1 MARTVDTSSTLED
14 FRQSYNGLA
23 EEIGGL
29 SDLRTSNK
37 TSVVNAINS
46 IQDQFFFF
54 QDHEFDGSDGA
65 SSNTVFS
72 GADNFGVTLKYSVN
86 RLLVFKN
93 GTLLRRGTEF
103 TATNGTSVT
112 LTSSAA
118 NSDII
123 RIVTYTGSYEGVSA
137 AVTGQSGANNLI
149 SAGGALHNNNSG
161 GFVINGD
168 SNTVQLPTVSNSVEF
183 NGSNGVFFNDNI
195 FVNAESSSPNEIRFR
210 DADNSNYVA
219 LKAANT
225 IGSNVSFVLPSSDGS
240 NGHVLKTDGS
250 GNLSFGTAVP
260 SGVDVTANNS
270 TDETIFP
277 VFVDGQTGEQGLET
291 DSGFTYNPSSGT
303 LTATIFV
310 GALTGNS
317 STATALANARTI
329 GGVSFDGTANINL
342 PGVNASGNQDTS
354 GNAATA
360 TALATARTIHGVSFD
375 GSANIDLSEVIQDTV
390 GAMVSSNT
398 ESGISVSYEDG
409 DGTLDF
415 SVSGITS
422 SMITDGTIATADVA
436 DDAITRDKL
445 ADDCISADQ
454 ILGVSGNGT
463 SGQALTTD
471 GDGTFSFTT
480 ITGNAY
486 DLEVPSS
493 TTAIRLAQSAGGSDN
508 DDVTLTGG
516 TGISVTRTSASELT
530 ITNSSV
536 YSPWSFTTDTN
547 GNESVASGDLV
558 TIQSGTGISVTHSGD
573 AITITNTSPNAATT
587 RSDLS
592 IGTGNNV
599 QFGGIGVGTSTMAST
614 EIRATGEITAFYSSD
629 IALKENINPIENAL
643 NKVMSLG
650 GYNYDWKDSYVEK
663 RGGIDGYF
671 VRKSDIGVLAHEVEK
686 VVPEAHATREDGTGA
701 VRYEKIV
708 PLLIEA
714 IKDLNKEIKEL
725 KNSKT

>member
-168 SNTVQLPTVSNSVEF
+168 SNTVQLPTVSNSIEF

-240 NGHVLKTDGS
+240 SGHVLKTDGS

-317 STATALANARTI
+317 STTTALANARTI

-342 PGVNASGNQDTS
+342 PGVNTSGNQDTS

-422 SMITDGTIATADVA
+422 SMITDGTIATADIA
-436 DDAITRDKL
+436 DDAITNAKI
-445 ADDCISADQ
+445 ADNAVTADQ
-454 ILGVSGNGT
+454 ISVSGNGT
-463 SGQALTTD
+463 SGQALTSD

-486 DLEVPSS
+486 DLEVPSG

-516 TGISVTRTSASELT
+516 TGISIARTSGSEIT

-536 YSPWSFTTDTN
+536 SAITSDGSSPSLASGITAAEIRSLIGAGTSSNSGTVT
-547 GNESVASGDLV
+547 SVATGNGLSGGTITSSGTLTMGSSYSGDFDF
-558 TIQSGTGISVTHSGD
+558 TGTLSAGEV
-573 AITITNTSPNAATT
+573 
-587 RSDLS
+587 RSD
-592 IGTGNNV
+592 
-599 QFGGIGVGTSTMAST
+599 
-614 EIRATGEITAFYSSD
+614 GEVTAFYSSD

-643 NKVMSLG
+643 SKVMSLG
-650 GYNYDWKDSYVEK
+650 GYNYDWKDSYVK
-663 RGGIDGYF
+663 DRGGIDGYF
-671 VRKSDIGVLAHEVEK
+671 VRKSDVGVLAHEIEK
-686 VVPEAHATREDGTGA
+686 VVPEAHAVRKDGTGA

>member
-37 TSVVNAINS
+37 TSIINAINS

-168 SNTVQLPTVSNSVEF
+168 SNTVQLPTVSNSIEF

-250 GNLSFGTAVP
+250 GNLSFATALA
-260 SGVDVTANNS
+260 STIDVTANNS

-303 LTATIFV
+303 LTATVFV

-317 STATALANARTI
+317 SSATALANARTI

-436 DDAITRDKL
+436 DDAITNAKI
-445 ADDCISADQ
+445 ADNAVTADQ
-454 ILGVSGNGT
+454 ISVSGNGT
-463 SGQALTTD
+463 SGQALTSD

-486 DLEVPSS
+486 DLTLTGSS
-493 TTAIRLAQSAGGSDN
+493 TPSVNLIQTAGGSDT
-508 DDVTLTGG
+508 DSVLFSAG
-516 TGISVTRTSASELT
+516 TGISLNASGST
-530 ITNSSV
+530 ITVTNSSPDQTV
-536 YSPWSFTTDTN
+536 SLSAGSNVTITGSYPNFTIASTDTN
-547 GNESVASGDLV
+547 TQATRDSLGVDEDDTIKLGGLGAGVAG
-558 TIQSGTGISVTHSGD
+558 
-573 AITITNTSPNAATT
+573 AA
-587 RSDLS
+587 
-592 IGTGNNV
+592 GEV
-599 QFGGIGVGTSTMAST
+599 
-614 EIRATGEITAFYSSD
+614 RAAGEITAFSSSD

-671 VRKSDIGVLAHEVEK
+671 VRKSDVGILAHEIEK
-686 VVPEAHATREDGTGA
+686 VVPEAHAVRKDGTGA

>member
-422 SMITDGTIATADVA
+422 SMITDGTIATADIA
-436 DDAITRDKL
+436 DDAITNAKI
-445 ADDCISADQ
+445 ADNAVTADQ
-454 ILGVSGNGT
+454 ISVSGNGT
-463 SGQALTTD
+463 SGQALTSD

-486 DLEVPSS
+486 DLTLTGSS
-493 TTAIRLAQSAGGSDN
+493 TPSINLAQTAGGSDT
-508 DDVTLTGG
+508 DSITLNAG
-516 TGISVTRTSASELT
+516 TGISFSTSGSAIT
-530 ITNSSV
+530 VTNSSV
-536 YSPWSFTTDTN
+536 SAITSDGSSPSLASGISASEIRSLIGAGTSSNSGTVT
-547 GNESVASGDLV
+547 SVATGNGLSGGTITSSGTLTMGSSYSGDFDF
-558 TIQSGTGISVTHSGD
+558 TGTLSAGEV
-573 AITITNTSPNAATT
+573 
-587 RSDLS
+587 RSD
-592 IGTGNNV
+592 
-599 QFGGIGVGTSTMAST
+599 
-614 EIRATGEITAFYSSD
+614 GEITAFYSSD

-643 NKVMSLG
+643 SKVMSLG
-650 GYNYDWKDSYVEK
+650 GYNYDWKDSYVK
-663 RGGIDGYF
+663 DRGGIDGYF
-671 VRKSDIGVLAHEVEK
+671 VRKSDVGVLAHEIEK
-686 VVPEAHATREDGTGA
+686 VVPEAHAVRKDGTGA

>member
-317 STATALANARTI
+317 SSATALANARTI

-422 SMITDGTIATADVA
+422 SMITDGTIATADIA
-436 DDAITRDKL
+436 DDAITNAKI
-445 ADDCISADQ
+445 ADNAVPADQ
-454 ILGVSGNGT
+454 ISVSGNGT
-463 SGQALTTD
+463 SGQALTSD

-486 DLEVPSS
+486 DLTLTGSS
-493 TTAIRLAQSAGGSDN
+493 TPSINLAQTAGGSDT
-508 DDVTLTGG
+508 DSITLNAG
-516 TGISVTRTSASELT
+516 TGISFSTSGSAIT
-530 ITNSSV
+530 VTNSSV
-536 YSPWSFTTDTN
+536 SAITSDGSSPSLASGISASEIRSLIGAGTSSNSGTVT
-547 GNESVASGDLV
+547 SVATGNGLSGGTITSSGTLTMGSSYSGDFDF
-558 TIQSGTGISVTHSGD
+558 TGTLSAGEV
-573 AITITNTSPNAATT
+573 
-587 RSDLS
+587 RSD
-592 IGTGNNV
+592 
-599 QFGGIGVGTSTMAST
+599 
-614 EIRATGEITAFYSSD
+614 GEITAFYSSD

-643 NKVMSLG
+643 SKVMSLG
-650 GYNYDWKDSYVEK
+650 GYNYDWKDSYVK
-663 RGGIDGYF
+663 DRGGIDGYF
-671 VRKSDIGVLAHEVEK
+671 VRKSDVGVLAHEIEK
-686 VVPEAHATREDGTGA
+686 VVPEAHAVRKDGTGA

>member
-317 STATALANARTI
+317 STTTALANARTI

-342 PGVNASGNQDTS
+342 PGVNTSGNQDTS

-463 SGQALTTD
+463 SGQALTSD

-486 DLEVPSS
+486 DLEVPSG
-493 TTAIRLAQSAGGSDN
+493 TTAIRLAQTAGGSDN
-508 DDVTLTGG
+508 DDITLTGG
-516 TGISVTRTSASELT
+516 TGISIARTSGSQIT

-536 YSPWSFTTDTN
+536 SAITSDGSSPSL
-547 GNESVASGDLV
+547 ASGISASEIRSLIGAGTSDTTGTV
-558 TIQSGTGISVTHSGD
+558 TSV
-573 AITITNTSPNAATT
+573 
-587 RSDLS
+587 
-592 IGTGNNV
+592 GTGNGLTGSV
-599 QFGGIGVGTSTMAST
+599 TTSGSLSMDSSYSGDFDFTGTLSAGEVRSD
-614 EIRATGEITAFYSSD
+614 GEITAFYSSD

-643 NKVMSLG
+643 SKVMSLG
-650 GYNYDWKDSYVEK
+650 GYNYDWKDSYVK
-663 RGGIDGYF
+663 DRGGIDGYF
-671 VRKSDIGVLAHEVEK
+671 VRKSDVGVLAHEIEK
-686 VVPEAHATREDGTGA
+686 VVPEAHAVRKDGTGA

>member
-317 STATALANARTI
+317 SSATALANARTI

-486 DLEVPSS
+486 DLEVPSN
-493 TTAIRLAQSAGGSDN
+493 TTAIRLAQTAGGTDN
-508 DDVTLTGG
+508 DDITLTGG
-516 TGISVTRTSASELT
+516 TGIDVTRTSASEIT
-530 ITNSSV
+530 ITNSSTNTN
-536 YSPWSFTTDTN
+536 SFATGGSLSSGTLTITGNSGFSSFTVTGFSTATD
-547 GNESVASGDLV
+547 
-558 TIQSGTGISVTHSGD
+558 Q
-573 AITITNTSPNAATT
+573 T
-587 RSDLS
+587 RSSLGLNTDDD
-592 IGTGNNV
+592 V
-599 QFGGIGVGTSTMAST
+599 QFGGLGAGVAAADD
-614 EIRATGEITAFYSSD
+614 EVRAAGEITAFSSSD

-650 GYNYDWKDSYVEK
+650 GYNYDWKDSYVKE

-671 VRKSDIGVLAHEVEK
+671 VRKSDVGVLAHEIEK

>member
-37 TSVVNAINS
+37 TSIINAINS

-168 SNTVQLPTVSNSVEF
+168 SNTVQLPTVSNSIEF

-250 GNLSFGTAVP
+250 GNLSFASALASTI
-260 SGVDVTANNS
+260 DVTANNS

-303 LTATIFV
+303 LTATVFV

-317 STATALANARTI
+317 SSATALANARTI

-422 SMITDGTIATADVA
+422 SMITDGTIATGDIA
-436 DDAITRDKL
+436 DDAITNAKI
-445 ADDCISADQ
+445 ADNAVTTDQ
-454 ILGVSGNGT
+454 ISVSGNGT
-463 SGQALTTD
+463 SGQALTSD

-486 DLEVPSS
+486 DLEVPSG
-493 TTAIRLAQSAGGSDN
+493 TTAIRLAQTAGGSDN
-508 DDVTLTGG
+508 DDITLSGG
-516 TGISVTRTSASELT
+516 TGISIARTSASEIT
-530 ITNSSV
+530 ITNSSTNTN
-536 YSPWSFTTDTN
+536 SFATGGSLSSGTLTITGNSGFSSFTVDGFSTATN
-547 GNESVASGDLV
+547 
-558 TIQSGTGISVTHSGD
+558 Q
-573 AITITNTSPNAATT
+573 T
-587 RSDLS
+587 RSSLS
-592 IGTGNNV
+592 IDTGDSV
-599 QFGGIGVGTSTMAST
+599 QFGGLGAGTSAASG
-614 EIRATGEITAFYSSD
+614 EVRATGEITAFYSSD

-671 VRKSDIGVLAHEVEK
+671 VRKSDVGVLAHEIEK

>member
-317 STATALANARTI
+317 SSATGLANARTI
-329 GGVSFDGTANINL
+329 GGVSCDGTANINL

-422 SMITDGTIATADVA
+422 SMITDGTIATADIA
-436 DDAITRDKL
+436 DDAITNAKI
-445 ADDCISADQ
+445 ADNAVTADQ
-454 ILGVSGNGT
+454 ISVSGNGT
-463 SGQALTTD
+463 SGQALTSD

-486 DLEVPSS
+486 DLTLTGSS
-493 TTAIRLAQSAGGSDN
+493 TPSINLAQTAGGSDT
-508 DDVTLTGG
+508 DSITLNAG
-516 TGISVTRTSASELT
+516 TGISFSTSGSAIT
-530 ITNSSV
+530 VTNSSV
-536 YSPWSFTTDTN
+536 SAITSDGSSPSLASGISASEIRSLIGAGTSSNSGTVT
-547 GNESVASGDLV
+547 SVATGNGLSGGTITSSGTLTMGSSYSGDFDF
-558 TIQSGTGISVTHSGD
+558 TGTLSAGEV
-573 AITITNTSPNAATT
+573 
-587 RSDLS
+587 RSD
-592 IGTGNNV
+592 
-599 QFGGIGVGTSTMAST
+599 
-614 EIRATGEITAFYSSD
+614 GEITAFYSSD

-643 NKVMSLG
+643 SKVMSLG
-650 GYNYDWKDSYVEK
+650 GYNYDWKDSYVK
-663 RGGIDGYF
+663 DRGGIDGYF
-671 VRKSDIGVLAHEVEK
+671 VRKSDVGVLAHEIEK
-686 VVPEAHATREDGTGA
+686 VVPEAHAVRKDGTGA

>member
-317 STATALANARTI
+317 STTTALANARTI

-436 DDAITRDKL
+436 DDAITRAKL

-486 DLEVPSS
+486 DLEVPSG

-516 TGISVTRTSASELT
+516 TGISIARTSASEIT
-530 ITNSSV
+530 ITNSSTNTN
-536 YSPWSFTTDTN
+536 SFATGGSLSSGTLTITGNSGFSSFTVSGFSTATN
-547 GNESVASGDLV
+547 
-558 TIQSGTGISVTHSGD
+558 Q
-573 AITITNTSPNAATT
+573 T
-587 RSDLS
+587 RSSLS
-592 IGTGNNV
+592 IDTSDNV
-599 QFGGIGVGTSTMAST
+599 QFGGLGAGTSAASG
-614 EIRATGEITAFYSSD
+614 EVRATGEITAFYSSD

-671 VRKSDIGVLAHEVEK
+671 VRKSDVGVLAHEIEK

>member
-37 TSVVNAINS
+37 TSIINAINS

-118 NSDII
+118 NGDII

-168 SNTVQLPTVSNSVEF
+168 SNTVQLPTVSNSIEF

-195 FVNAESSSPNEIRFR
+195 FINAESSSPNEIRFR

-219 LKAANT
+219 LKAAST

-250 GNLSFGTAVP
+250 GNLSFASALASTI
-260 SGVDVTANNS
+260 DVTANNS

-303 LTATIFV
+303 LTATVFV

-317 STATALANARTI
+317 SSATALANARTI

-360 TALATARTIHGVSFD
+360 TTLATARTIHGVSFD
-375 GSANIDLSEVIQDTV
+375 GSANIDLSEVVQDTV

-422 SMITDGTIATADVA
+422 SMITDGTIATADIA
-436 DDAITRDKL
+436 NDAITNAKI
-445 ADDCISADQ
+445 ADNAVTTDQ
-454 ILGVSGNGT
+454 ISVSGTGS
-463 SGQALTTD
+463 SGQALTSD

-486 DLEVPSS
+486 DLEVPSG
-493 TTAIRLAQSAGGSDN
+493 TTAIRLAQTAGGSDN
-508 DDVTLTGG
+508 DDVTLTSG
-516 TGISVTRTSASELT
+516 TGIDITRTSASEIT
-530 ITNSSV
+530 ITNSSTNTN
-536 YSPWSFTTDTN
+536 SFATGGSLSSGNLTITGNSGFSSFTVTGFSTATN
-547 GNESVASGDLV
+547 
-558 TIQSGTGISVTHSGD
+558 Q
-573 AITITNTSPNAATT
+573 T
-587 RSDLS
+587 RSSLS
-592 IGTGNNV
+592 IDTSDNV
-599 QFGGIGVGTSTMAST
+599 QFGGLGAGVSATSG
-614 EIRATGEITAFYSSD
+614 EVRAIGEITAFYSSD

-671 VRKSDIGVLAHEVEK
+671 VRKSDVGVLAHEIEK

>member
-317 STATALANARTI
+317 SSATALANARTI

-342 PGVNASGNQDTS
+342 PGVNTSGNQDTS

-422 SMITDGTIATADVA
+422 SMITDGTIATADIA
-436 DDAITRDKL
+436 DDAITNAKI
-445 ADDCISADQ
+445 ADNAVTADQ
-454 ILGVSGNGT
+454 ISVSGNGT
-463 SGQALTTD
+463 SGQALTSD

-486 DLEVPSS
+486 DLTLTGSS
-493 TTAIRLAQSAGGSDN
+493 TPSINLAQTAGGSDT
-508 DDVTLTGG
+508 DSITLNAG
-516 TGISVTRTSASELT
+516 TGISFSTSGSAIT
-530 ITNSSV
+530 VTNSSV
-536 YSPWSFTTDTN
+536 SAITSDGSSPSLASGISASEIRSLIGAGTSSNSGTVT
-547 GNESVASGDLV
+547 SVATGNGLSGGTITSSGTLTMGSSYSGDFDF
-558 TIQSGTGISVTHSGD
+558 TGTLSAGEV
-573 AITITNTSPNAATT
+573 
-587 RSDLS
+587 RSD
-592 IGTGNNV
+592 
-599 QFGGIGVGTSTMAST
+599 
-614 EIRATGEITAFYSSD
+614 GEITAFYSSD

-643 NKVMSLG
+643 SKVMSLG
-650 GYNYDWKDSYVEK
+650 GYNYDWKDSYVK
-663 RGGIDGYF
+663 DRGGIDGYF
-671 VRKSDIGVLAHEVEK
+671 VRKSDVGVLAHEIEK
-686 VVPEAHATREDGTGA
+686 VVPEAHAVRKDGTGA

>member
-317 STATALANARTI
+317 SSATALANARTI

-422 SMITDGTIATADVA
+422 SMITDGTIATADIA
-436 DDAITRDKL
+436 DDAITNAKI
-445 ADDCISADQ
+445 ADNAVTADQ
-454 ILGVSGNGT
+454 ISVSGNGT
-463 SGQALTTD
+463 SGQALTSD

-486 DLEVPSS
+486 DLTLTGSS
-493 TTAIRLAQSAGGSDN
+493 TPSINLAQTAGGSDT
-508 DDVTLTGG
+508 DSLTLNAG
-516 TGISVTRTSASELT
+516 TGISFSTSGSAIT
-530 ITNSSV
+530 VTNSSV
-536 YSPWSFTTDTN
+536 SAITSDGSSPSLASGISASEIRSLIGAGTSSNSGTVT
-547 GNESVASGDLV
+547 SVATGNGLSGGTITSSGTLTMGSSYSGDFDF
-558 TIQSGTGISVTHSGD
+558 TGTLSAGEV
-573 AITITNTSPNAATT
+573 
-587 RSDLS
+587 RSD
-592 IGTGNNV
+592 
-599 QFGGIGVGTSTMAST
+599 
-614 EIRATGEITAFYSSD
+614 GEITAFYSSD

-643 NKVMSLG
+643 SKVMSLG
-650 GYNYDWKDSYVEK
+650 GYNYDWKDSYVK
-663 RGGIDGYF
+663 DRGGIDGYF
-671 VRKSDIGVLAHEVEK
+671 VRKSDVGVLAHEIEK
-686 VVPEAHATREDGTGA
+686 VVPEAHAVRKDGTGA

>member
-317 STATALANARTI
+317 SSATALANARTI

-422 SMITDGTIATADVA
+422 SMITDGTIATADIA
-436 DDAITRDKL
+436 DDAITNAKI
-445 ADDCISADQ
+445 ADNAVTADQ
-454 ILGVSGNGT
+454 ISVSGNGT
-463 SGQALTTD
+463 SGQALTSD

-486 DLEVPSS
+486 DLTLTGSS
-493 TTAIRLAQSAGGSDN
+493 TPSINLAQTAGGSDT
-508 DDVTLTGG
+508 DSITLNAG
-516 TGISVTRTSASELT
+516 TGISFSTSGSAIT
-530 ITNSSV
+530 VTNSSV
-536 YSPWSFTTDTN
+536 SAITSDGSSPSLASGISASEIRSLIGAGTSSNSGTVT
-547 GNESVASGDLV
+547 SVATGNGLSGGTITSSGTLTMGSSYSGDFDF
-558 TIQSGTGISVTHSGD
+558 TGTLSAGEV
-573 AITITNTSPNAATT
+573 
-587 RSDLS
+587 RSD
-592 IGTGNNV
+592 
-599 QFGGIGVGTSTMAST
+599 
-614 EIRATGEITAFYSSD
+614 GEITAFYSSD

-643 NKVMSLG
+643 SKVMSLG
-650 GYNYDWKDSYVEK
+650 GYNYDWKDSYDK
-663 RGGIDGYF
+663 DRGGIDGYF
-671 VRKSDIGVLAHEVEK
+671 VRKSDVGVLAHEIEK
-686 VVPEAHATREDGTGA
+686 VVPEAHAVRKNGTGA
-701 VRYEKIV
+701 VR
-708 PLLIEA
+708 
-714 IKDLNKEIKEL
+714 
-725 KNSKT
+725 

>member
-317 STATALANARTI
+317 SSATALANARTI

-422 SMITDGTIATADVA
+422 SMITDGTIATADIA
-436 DDAITRDKL
+436 DDAITNAKI
-445 ADDCISADQ
+445 ADNAVTADQ
-454 ILGVSGNGT
+454 ISVSGNGT
-463 SGQALTTD
+463 SGQALTSD

-486 DLEVPSS
+486 DLEVPDN
-493 TTAIRLAQSAGGSDN
+493 TTAIRLAQTAGGTDN
-508 DDVTLTGG
+508 DDITLTGG
-516 TGISVTRTSASELT
+516 TGISIARTSASEIT
-530 ITNSSV
+530 ITNSSTNTNSFATGGSLSSGV
-536 YSPWSFTTDTN
+536 LTITGNSGFSSFTVSGFSTATN
-547 GNESVASGDLV
+547 
-558 TIQSGTGISVTHSGD
+558 Q
-573 AITITNTSPNAATT
+573 T
-587 RSDLS
+587 RSSLS
-592 IGTGNNV
+592 IDTGDNV
-599 QFGGIGVGTSTMAST
+599 QFGGLGAGTSAASG
-614 EIRATGEITAFYSSD
+614 EVRATGEITAFYSSD

-671 VRKSDIGVLAHEVEK
+671 VRKSDVGVLAHEIEK

>member
-317 STATALANARTI
+317 SSATALANARTI

-486 DLEVPSS
+486 DLEVPSG
-493 TTAIRLAQSAGGSDN
+493 TTAIRLAQTAGGSDN
-508 DDVTLTGG
+508 DDITLTGG
-516 TGISVTRTSASELT
+516 TGISITRTSASEIT
-530 ITNSSV
+530 ITNSSTNTN
-536 YSPWSFTTDTN
+536 SFATGGSLSSGTLTITGNSGFSSFTVTGFSTATD
-547 GNESVASGDLV
+547 
-558 TIQSGTGISVTHSGD
+558 Q
-573 AITITNTSPNAATT
+573 T
-587 RSDLS
+587 RSSLGLNTDDD
-592 IGTGNNV
+592 V
-599 QFGGIGVGTSTMAST
+599 QFGGLGAGVAAADD
-614 EIRATGEITAFYSSD
+614 EVRAAGEITAFSSSD

-650 GYNYDWKDSYVEK
+650 GYNYDWKDSYVKE

-671 VRKSDIGVLAHEVEK
+671 VRKSDVGVLAHEIEK

>member
-317 STATALANARTI
+317 STTTALANARTI

-422 SMITDGTIATADVA
+422 SMITDGTIATADIA
-436 DDAITRDKL
+436 DDAITNAKI
-445 ADDCISADQ
+445 ADNAVTADQ
-454 ILGVSGNGT
+454 ISVSGNGT
-463 SGQALTTD
+463 SGQALTSD

-486 DLEVPSS
+486 DLEVPDN
-493 TTAIRLAQSAGGSDN
+493 TTAIRLAQTAGGTDN
-508 DDVTLTGG
+508 DDITLTGG
-516 TGISVTRTSASELT
+516 TGISIARTSASEIT
-530 ITNSSV
+530 ITNSSTNTNSFATGGSLSSGV
-536 YSPWSFTTDTN
+536 LTITGNSGFSSFTVSGFSTATN
-547 GNESVASGDLV
+547 
-558 TIQSGTGISVTHSGD
+558 Q
-573 AITITNTSPNAATT
+573 T
-587 RSDLS
+587 RSSLS
-592 IGTGNNV
+592 IDTGDNV
-599 QFGGIGVGTSTMAST
+599 QFGGLGAGTSAASG
-614 EIRATGEITAFYSSD
+614 EVRATGEITAFYSSD

-671 VRKSDIGVLAHEVEK
+671 VRKSDVGVLAHEIEK

>member
-317 STATALANARTI
+317 STTTALANARTI

-342 PGVNASGNQDTS
+342 PGVNTSGNQDTS

-422 SMITDGTIATADVA
+422 SMITDGTIATADIA
-436 DDAITRDKL
+436 DDAITNAKI
-445 ADDCISADQ
+445 ADNAVTADQ
-454 ILGVSGNGT
+454 ISVSGNGT
-463 SGQALTTD
+463 SGQALTSD

-486 DLEVPSS
+486 DLTLTGSS
-493 TTAIRLAQSAGGSDN
+493 TPSINLAQTAGGSDT
-508 DDVTLTGG
+508 DSITLNAG
-516 TGISVTRTSASELT
+516 TGISFSTSGSAIT
-530 ITNSSV
+530 VTNSSV
-536 YSPWSFTTDTN
+536 SAITSDGSSPSLASGISASEIRSLIGAGTSSNSGTVT
-547 GNESVASGDLV
+547 SVATGNGLSGGTITSSGTLTMGSSYSGDFDF
-558 TIQSGTGISVTHSGD
+558 TGTLSAGEV
-573 AITITNTSPNAATT
+573 
-587 RSDLS
+587 RSD
-592 IGTGNNV
+592 
-599 QFGGIGVGTSTMAST
+599 
-614 EIRATGEITAFYSSD
+614 GEITAFYSSD

-643 NKVMSLG
+643 SKVMSLG
-650 GYNYDWKDSYVEK
+650 GYNYDWKDSYVK
-663 RGGIDGYF
+663 DRGGIDGYF
-671 VRKSDIGVLAHEVEK
+671 VRKSDVGVLAHEIEK

>member
-168 SNTVQLPTVSNSVEF
+168 SNTVQIPTVSNSIEF

-250 GNLSFGTAVP
+250 GNLSFASALASTI
-260 SGVDVTANNS
+260 DVTANNS

-310 GALTGNS
+310 GALTGKS
-317 STATALANARTI
+317 SSATALANARTI

-360 TALATARTIHGVSFD
+360 TALATARTILGVSFD

-422 SMITDGTIATADVA
+422 SMITDGTIATADIA
-436 DDAITRDKL
+436 DDAITNAKI
-445 ADDCISADQ
+445 ADNAVTADQ
-454 ILGVSGNGT
+454 ISVSGNGT
-463 SGQALTTD
+463 SGQALTSD
-471 GDGTFSFTT
+471 GDGTF
-480 ITGNAY
+480 
-486 DLEVPSS
+486 
-493 TTAIRLAQSAGGSDN
+493 
-508 DDVTLTGG
+508 
-516 TGISVTRTSASELT
+516 
-530 ITNSSV
+530 
-536 YSPWSFTTDTN
+536 
-547 GNESVASGDLV
+547 
-558 TIQSGTGISVTHSGD
+558 
-573 AITITNTSPNAATT
+573 
-587 RSDLS
+587 
-592 IGTGNNV
+592 
-599 QFGGIGVGTSTMAST
+599 
-614 EIRATGEITAFYSSD
+614 
-629 IALKENINPIENAL
+629 
-643 NKVMSLG
+643 
-650 GYNYDWKDSYVEK
+650 
-663 RGGIDGYF
+663 
-671 VRKSDIGVLAHEVEK
+671 
-686 VVPEAHATREDGTGA
+686 
-701 VRYEKIV
+701 
-708 PLLIEA
+708 
-714 IKDLNKEIKEL
+714 
-725 KNSKT
+725 

>member
-240 NGHVLKTDGS
+240 SGHVLKTDGS

-317 STATALANARTI
+317 STTTALANARTI

-486 DLEVPSS
+486 DLEVPAS
-493 TTAIRLAQSAGGSDN
+493 TTAIRLAQTAGGSDN
-508 DDVTLTGG
+508 DDITLTGG
-516 TGISVTRTSASELT
+516 TGISIARTSGSQIT

-536 YSPWSFTTDTN
+536 SAITSDGSSPSL
-547 GNESVASGDLV
+547 ASGISASEIRSLIGAGTSDTTGTV
-558 TIQSGTGISVTHSGD
+558 TSV
-573 AITITNTSPNAATT
+573 
-587 RSDLS
+587 
-592 IGTGNNV
+592 GTGNGLTGSVTTSGSLSMDNSYTGD
-599 QFGGIGVGTSTMAST
+599 FDFTGTLSAGEVRSD
-614 EIRATGEITAFYSSD
+614 GEITAFYSSD

-643 NKVMSLG
+643 SKVMSLG
-650 GYNYDWKDSYVEK
+650 GYNYDWKDSYVK
-663 RGGIDGYF
+663 DRGGIDGYF
-671 VRKSDIGVLAHEVEK
+671 VRKSDVGVLAHEIEK
-686 VVPEAHATREDGTGA
+686 VVPEAHAVRKDGTGA

>member
-310 GALTGNS
+310 GALTGNAS
-317 STATALANARTI
+317 SATALANARTI

-422 SMITDGTIATADVA
+422 SMITDGTIATADIA
-436 DDAITRDKL
+436 DDAITNAKI
-445 ADDCISADQ
+445 ADNAVTADQ
-454 ILGVSGNGT
+454 ISVSGNGT
-463 SGQALTTD
+463 SGQALTSD

-486 DLEVPSS
+486 DLEVPSG

-516 TGISVTRTSASELT
+516 TGISIARTSASEIT
-530 ITNSSV
+530 ITNSSTNTN
-536 YSPWSFTTDTN
+536 SFATGGSLSSGTLTITGNSGFSSFTVSGFSTATN
-547 GNESVASGDLV
+547 
-558 TIQSGTGISVTHSGD
+558 Q
-573 AITITNTSPNAATT
+573 T
-587 RSDLS
+587 RSSLS
-592 IGTGNNV
+592 IDTSDNV
-599 QFGGIGVGTSTMAST
+599 QFGGLGAGTSAASG
-614 EIRATGEITAFYSSD
+614 EVRATGEITAFYSSD

-671 VRKSDIGVLAHEVEK
+671 VRKSDVGVLAHEIEK

>member
-37 TSVVNAINS
+37 TSIINAINS

-168 SNTVQLPTVSNSVEF
+168 SNTVQLPTVSNSIEF

-250 GNLSFGTAVP
+250 GNLSFASALASTI
-260 SGVDVTANNS
+260 DVTANNS

-303 LTATIFV
+303 LTATVFV

-317 STATALANARTI
+317 SSATALANARTI

-375 GSANIDLSEVIQDTV
+375 GSANIDLSEVVQDTV

-422 SMITDGTIATADVA
+422 SMITDGTIATGDIA
-436 DDAITRDKL
+436 DDAITNAKI
-445 ADDCISADQ
+445 ADNAVTTDQ
-454 ILGVSGNGT
+454 ISVSGNGT
-463 SGQALTTD
+463 SGQALTSD

-486 DLEVPSS
+486 DLEVPSG
-493 TTAIRLAQSAGGSDN
+493 TTAIRLAQTAGGSDN
-508 DDVTLTGG
+508 DDITLSGG
-516 TGISVTRTSASELT
+516 TGISIARTSASE
-530 ITNSSV
+530 
-536 YSPWSFTTDTN
+536 
-547 GNESVASGDLV
+547 
-558 TIQSGTGISVTHSGD
+558 
-573 AITITNTSPNAATT
+573 ITITNDSTNTNSFATGGSLSSGTLTITGNSGFSSFTVDGFSTATNQT
-587 RSDLS
+587 RSSLS
-592 IGTGNNV
+592 IDTGDSV
-599 QFGGIGVGTSTMAST
+599 QFGGLGAGTSAASG
-614 EIRATGEITAFYSSD
+614 EVRATGEITAFYSSD

-643 NKVMSLG
+643 SKVMSLG
-650 GYNYDWKDSYVEK
+650 GYNYDWKDSYVK
-663 RGGIDGYF
+663 DRGGIDGYF
-671 VRKSDIGVLAHEVEK
+671 VRKSDVGVLAHEIEK

>member
-317 STATALANARTI
+317 STTTALANARTI

-342 PGVNASGNQDTS
+342 PGVNTSGNQDTS

-486 DLEVPSS
+486 DLEVPSG
-493 TTAIRLAQSAGGSDN
+493 TTAIRLAQTAGGSDN
-508 DDVTLTGG
+508 DDITLTGG
-516 TGISVTRTSASELT
+516 TGISIARTSGSQIT

-536 YSPWSFTTDTN
+536 SAITSDGSSPSL
-547 GNESVASGDLV
+547 ASGISASEIRSLIGAGTSDTTGTV
-558 TIQSGTGISVTHSGD
+558 TSV
-573 AITITNTSPNAATT
+573 
-587 RSDLS
+587 
-592 IGTGNNV
+592 GTGNGLTGSV
-599 QFGGIGVGTSTMAST
+599 TTSGSLSMDSSYSGDFDFTGTLSAGEVRSD
-614 EIRATGEITAFYSSD
+614 GEITAFYSSD

-643 NKVMSLG
+643 SKVMSLG
-650 GYNYDWKDSYVEK
+650 GYNYDWKDSYVK
-663 RGGIDGYF
+663 DRGGIDGYF
-671 VRKSDIGVLAHEVEK
+671 VRKSDVGVLAHEIEK
-686 VVPEAHATREDGTGA
+686 VVPEAHAVRKDGTGA

>member
-118 NSDII
+118 NGDII

-240 NGHVLKTDGS
+240 SGHVLKTDGS

-317 STATALANARTI
+317 STTTALANARTI

-342 PGVNASGNQDTS
+342 PGVNTSGNQDTS

-436 DDAITRDKL
+436 DDAITRAKL

-486 DLEVPSS
+486 DLEVPSG

-516 TGISVTRTSASELT
+516 TGISIARTSASEIT
-530 ITNSSV
+530 ITNSSTNTN
-536 YSPWSFTTDTN
+536 SFATGGSLSSGTLTITGNSGFSSFTVSGFSTATN
-547 GNESVASGDLV
+547 
-558 TIQSGTGISVTHSGD
+558 Q
-573 AITITNTSPNAATT
+573 T
-587 RSDLS
+587 RSSLS
-592 IGTGNNV
+592 IDTSDNV
-599 QFGGIGVGTSTMAST
+599 QFGGLGAGTSAASG
-614 EIRATGEITAFYSSD
+614 EVRATGEITAFYSSD

-671 VRKSDIGVLAHEVEK
+671 VRKSDVGVLAHEIEK
-686 VVPEAHATREDGTGA
+686 VVPEAHAVRKDGTGA

>member
-317 STATALANARTI
+317 SSATALANARTI

-422 SMITDGTIATADVA
+422 SMITDGTIATADIA
-436 DDAITRDKL
+436 DDAITNAKI
-445 ADDCISADQ
+445 ADNAVTADQ
-454 ILGVSGNGT
+454 ISVSGNGT
-463 SGQALTTD
+463 SGQALTSD

-486 DLEVPSS
+486 DLTLTGRSTPS
-493 TTAIRLAQSAGGSDN
+493 INLAQTAGGSDT
-508 DDVTLTGG
+508 DSITLNAG
-516 TGISVTRTSASELT
+516 TGISFSTSGSAIT
-530 ITNSSV
+530 VTNSSV
-536 YSPWSFTTDTN
+536 SAITSDGSSPSLASGISASEIRSLIGAGTSSNSGTVT
-547 GNESVASGDLV
+547 SVATGNGLSGGTITSSGTLTMGSSYSGDFDF
-558 TIQSGTGISVTHSGD
+558 TGTLSAGEV
-573 AITITNTSPNAATT
+573 
-587 RSDLS
+587 RSD
-592 IGTGNNV
+592 
-599 QFGGIGVGTSTMAST
+599 
-614 EIRATGEITAFYSSD
+614 GEITAFYSSD

-643 NKVMSLG
+643 SKVMSLG
-650 GYNYDWKDSYVEK
+650 GYNYDWKDSYVK
-663 RGGIDGYF
+663 DRGGIDGYF
-671 VRKSDIGVLAHEVEK
+671 VRKSDVGVLAHEIEK
-686 VVPEAHATREDGTGA
+686 VVPEAHAVRKDGTGA

>member
-168 SNTVQLPTVSNSVEF
+168 SNTVQLPAVSNSIEF

-250 GNLSFGTAVP
+250 GNLSFASALASTI
-260 SGVDVTANNS
+260 DVTANNS

-317 STATALANARTI
+317 SSATALANARTI

-422 SMITDGTIATADVA
+422 SMITDGTIATADIA
-436 DDAITRDKL
+436 DDAITNAKI
-445 ADDCISADQ
+445 ADNAVTTDQ
-454 ILGVSGNGT
+454 ISVSGNGT
-463 SGQALTTD
+463 SGQALTSD

-486 DLEVPSS
+486 DLEVPSG
-493 TTAIRLAQSAGGSDN
+493 TTAIRLAQTAGGSDN
-508 DDVTLTGG
+508 DDITLSGG
-516 TGISVTRTSASELT
+516 TGISIARTSASEIT

-536 YSPWSFTTDTN
+536 SAITSDGSSPSLASGISASEIRSLIGAGTSSNSGTVT
-547 GNESVASGDLV
+547 SVATGNGLSGGTITSSGTLTMGSSYSGDFDF
-558 TIQSGTGISVTHSGD
+558 TGTLSAGEV
-573 AITITNTSPNAATT
+573 
-587 RSDLS
+587 RSD
-592 IGTGNNV
+592 
-599 QFGGIGVGTSTMAST
+599 
-614 EIRATGEITAFYSSD
+614 GEITAFYSSD

-643 NKVMSLG
+643 SKVMSLG
-650 GYNYDWKDSYVEK
+650 GYNYDWKDSYVK
-663 RGGIDGYF
+663 DRGGIDGYF
-671 VRKSDIGVLAHEVEK
+671 VRKSDVGVLAHEIEK
-686 VVPEAHATREDGTGA
+686 VVPEAHAVRKDGTGA

>member
-240 NGHVLKTDGS
+240 SGHVLKTDGS

-317 STATALANARTI
+317 STTTALANARTI

-422 SMITDGTIATADVA
+422 SMITDGTIATADIA
-436 DDAITRDKL
+436 DDAITNAKI
-445 ADDCISADQ
+445 ADNAVTADQ
-454 ILGVSGNGT
+454 ISVSGNGT
-463 SGQALTTD
+463 SGQALTSD

-486 DLEVPSS
+486 DLEVPSG
-493 TTAIRLAQSAGGSDN
+493 TTAIRLAQTAGGSDN
-508 DDVTLTGG
+508 DDITLTGG
-516 TGISVTRTSASELT
+516 TGISIARTSGSQIT

-536 YSPWSFTTDTN
+536 SAITSDGSSPSL
-547 GNESVASGDLV
+547 ASGISASEIRSLIGAGTSDTTGTV
-558 TIQSGTGISVTHSGD
+558 TSV
-573 AITITNTSPNAATT
+573 
-587 RSDLS
+587 
-592 IGTGNNV
+592 GTGNGLTGSVTTSGSLSMDNSYTGD
-599 QFGGIGVGTSTMAST
+599 FDFTGTLSAGEVRSD
-614 EIRATGEITAFYSSD
+614 GEITAFYSSD

-643 NKVMSLG
+643 SKVMSLG
-650 GYNYDWKDSYVEK
+650 GYNYDWKDSYVK
-663 RGGIDGYF
+663 DRGGIDGYF
-671 VRKSDIGVLAHEVEK
+671 VRKSDVGVLAHEIEK
-686 VVPEAHATREDGTGA
+686 VVPEAHAVRKDGTGA

>member
-317 STATALANARTI
+317 STTTALANARTI

-463 SGQALTTD
+463 SGQALTSD

-486 DLEVPSS
+486 DLEVPSN
-493 TTAIRLAQSAGGSDN
+493 TTAIRLAQTAGGTDN
-508 DDVTLTGG
+508 DDITLTGG
-516 TGISVTRTSASELT
+516 TGIDVTRTSASEIT
-530 ITNSSV
+530 ITNSSTNTN
-536 YSPWSFTTDTN
+536 SFAT
-547 GNESVASGDLV
+547 GGSLS
-558 TIQSGTGISVTHSGD
+558 SGTL
-573 AITITNTSPNAATT
+573 TITGNSGFSSFSVSGFSTANNQT
-587 RSDLS
+587 RSSLS
-592 IGTGNNV
+592 IDTGDNV
-599 QFGGIGVGTSTMAST
+599 QFGGLGAGTSAASG
-614 EIRATGEITAFYSSD
+614 EVRATGEITAFYSSD

-671 VRKSDIGVLAHEVEK
+671 VRKSDVGVLAHEIEK

>member
-240 NGHVLKTDGS
+240 SGHVLKTDGS

-317 STATALANARTI
+317 STTTALANARTI

-436 DDAITRDKL
+436 NDAITRDKL

-486 DLEVPSS
+486 DLEVPSG

-516 TGISVTRTSASELT
+516 TGISIARTSASEIT
-530 ITNSSV
+530 ITNSSTNTN
-536 YSPWSFTTDTN
+536 SFATGGSLSSGTLTITGNSGFSSFTVSGFSTATN
-547 GNESVASGDLV
+547 
-558 TIQSGTGISVTHSGD
+558 Q
-573 AITITNTSPNAATT
+573 T
-587 RSDLS
+587 RSSLS
-592 IGTGNNV
+592 IDTSDNV
-599 QFGGIGVGTSTMAST
+599 QFGGLGAGTSAASG
-614 EIRATGEITAFYSSD
+614 EVRATGEITAFYSSD

-671 VRKSDIGVLAHEVEK
+671 VRKSDVGVLAHEIEK

>member
-37 TSVVNAINS
+37 TSIINAINS

-317 STATALANARTI
+317 SSATALANARTI

-422 SMITDGTIATADVA
+422 SMITDGTIATADIA
-436 DDAITRDKL
+436 DDAITNAKI
-445 ADDCISADQ
+445 ADNAVTADQ
-454 ILGVSGNGT
+454 ISVSGNGT
-463 SGQALTTD
+463 SGQALTSD

-486 DLEVPSS
+486 DLTLTGSS
-493 TTAIRLAQSAGGSDN
+493 TPSINLAQTAGGSDT
-508 DDVTLTGG
+508 DSITLNAG
-516 TGISVTRTSASELT
+516 TGISFSTSGSAIT
-530 ITNSSV
+530 VTNSSV
-536 YSPWSFTTDTN
+536 SAITSDGSSPSLASGISASEIRSLIGAGTSSNSGTVT
-547 GNESVASGDLV
+547 SVATGNGLSGGTITSSGTLTMGSSYSGDFDF
-558 TIQSGTGISVTHSGD
+558 TGTLSAGEV
-573 AITITNTSPNAATT
+573 
-587 RSDLS
+587 RSD
-592 IGTGNNV
+592 
-599 QFGGIGVGTSTMAST
+599 
-614 EIRATGEITAFYSSD
+614 GEITAFYSSD
-629 IALKENINPIENAL
+629 IALKENISPIENAL
-643 NKVMSLG
+643 SKVMYLG
-650 GYNYDWKDSYVEK
+650 GFNYDWKDSYVK
-663 RGGIDGYF
+663 DRGGIDGYF
-671 VRKSDIGVLAHEVEK
+671 VRKSDVGVLAHEIEK
-686 VVPEAHATREDGTGA
+686 VVPEAHAVRKDGTGA

-708 PLLIEA
+708 PLLIAA

>member
-310 GALTGNS
+310 GALTGNAS
-317 STATALANARTI
+317 SATALANARTI

-422 SMITDGTIATADVA
+422 SMITDGTIATADIA
-436 DDAITRDKL
+436 DDAITNAKI
-445 ADDCISADQ
+445 ADNAVTADQ
-454 ILGVSGNGT
+454 ISVSGNGT
-463 SGQALTTD
+463 SGQALTSD

-486 DLEVPSS
+486 DLTLTGSS
-493 TTAIRLAQSAGGSDN
+493 TPSINLAQTAGGSDT
-508 DDVTLTGG
+508 DSITLNAG
-516 TGISVTRTSASELT
+516 TGISFSTSGSAIT
-530 ITNSSV
+530 VTNSSV
-536 YSPWSFTTDTN
+536 SAITSDGSSPSLASGISASEIRSLIGAGTSSNSGTVT
-547 GNESVASGDLV
+547 SVATGNGLSGGTITSSGTLTMGSSYSGDFDF
-558 TIQSGTGISVTHSGD
+558 TGTLSAGEV
-573 AITITNTSPNAATT
+573 
-587 RSDLS
+587 RSD
-592 IGTGNNV
+592 
-599 QFGGIGVGTSTMAST
+599 
-614 EIRATGEITAFYSSD
+614 GEITAFYSSD

-643 NKVMSLG
+643 SKVMSLG
-650 GYNYDWKDSYVEK
+650 GYNYDWKDSYVK
-663 RGGIDGYF
+663 DRGGIDGYF
-671 VRKSDIGVLAHEVEK
+671 VRKSDVGVLAHEIEK
-686 VVPEAHATREDGTGA
+686 VVPEAHAVRKDGTGA

>member
-183 NGSNGVFFNDNI
+183 NGSNGVFFNDNT

-317 STATALANARTI
+317 SSATALANARTI

-422 SMITDGTIATADVA
+422 SMITDGTIATADIA
-436 DDAITRDKL
+436 DDAITNAKI
-445 ADDCISADQ
+445 ADNAVTADQ
-454 ILGVSGNGT
+454 ISVSGNGT
-463 SGQALTTD
+463 SGQALTSD

-486 DLEVPSS
+486 DLTLTGSS
-493 TTAIRLAQSAGGSDN
+493 TPSINLAQTAGGSDT
-508 DDVTLTGG
+508 DSITLNAG
-516 TGISVTRTSASELT
+516 TGISFSTSGSAIT
-530 ITNSSV
+530 VTNSSV
-536 YSPWSFTTDTN
+536 SAITSDGSSPSLASGISASEIRSLIGAGTSSNSGTVT
-547 GNESVASGDLV
+547 SVATGNGLSGGTITSSGTLTMGSSYSGDFDF
-558 TIQSGTGISVTHSGD
+558 TGTLSAGEV
-573 AITITNTSPNAATT
+573 
-587 RSDLS
+587 RSD
-592 IGTGNNV
+592 
-599 QFGGIGVGTSTMAST
+599 
-614 EIRATGEITAFYSSD
+614 GEITAFYSSD

-643 NKVMSLG
+643 SKVMSLG
-650 GYNYDWKDSYVEK
+650 GYNYDWKDSYVK
-663 RGGIDGYF
+663 DRGGIDGYF
-671 VRKSDIGVLAHEVEK
+671 VRKSDVGVLAHEIEK
-686 VVPEAHATREDGTGA
+686 VVPEAHAVRKDGTGA

>member
-317 STATALANARTI
+317 SSATALANARTI

-422 SMITDGTIATADVA
+422 SMITDGTIATADIA
-436 DDAITRDKL
+436 DDAITNAKI
-445 ADDCISADQ
+445 ADNAVTADQ
-454 ILGVSGNGT
+454 ISVSGNGT
-463 SGQALTTD
+463 SGQALTSD

-486 DLEVPSS
+486 DLEVPSG
-493 TTAIRLAQSAGGSDN
+493 TTAIRLAQTAGGSDN
-508 DDVTLTGG
+508 DDITLTGG
-516 TGISVTRTSASELT
+516 TGISIARTSASEIT
-530 ITNSSV
+530 ITNSSTNTNSFATGGSLSSGV
-536 YSPWSFTTDTN
+536 LTITGNSGFSSFTVSGFSTATN
-547 GNESVASGDLV
+547 
-558 TIQSGTGISVTHSGD
+558 Q
-573 AITITNTSPNAATT
+573 T
-587 RSDLS
+587 RSSLS
-592 IGTGNNV
+592 IDTGDNV
-599 QFGGIGVGTSTMAST
+599 QFGGLGAGTSAASG
-614 EIRATGEITAFYSSD
+614 EVRATGEITAFYSSD

-686 VVPEAHATREDGTGA
+686 VVPEAHAVRKDGTGA

>member
-317 STATALANARTI
+317 SSATALANARTI

-486 DLEVPSS
+486 DLEVPSG
-493 TTAIRLAQSAGGSDN
+493 TTAIRLAQTAGGSDN
-508 DDVTLTGG
+508 DDITLTGG
-516 TGISVTRTSASELT
+516 TGISIARTSASEIT
-530 ITNSSV
+530 ITNSSTNTN
-536 YSPWSFTTDTN
+536 SFATGGSLSSGTLTITGNSGFSSFTVTGFSTATD
-547 GNESVASGDLV
+547 
-558 TIQSGTGISVTHSGD
+558 Q
-573 AITITNTSPNAATT
+573 T
-587 RSDLS
+587 RSSLGLNTDDD
-592 IGTGNNV
+592 V
-599 QFGGIGVGTSTMAST
+599 QFGGLGAGVAAADD
-614 EIRATGEITAFYSSD
+614 EVRAAGEITAFSSSD

-650 GYNYDWKDSYVEK
+650 GYNYDWKDSYVKE

-671 VRKSDIGVLAHEVEK
+671 VRKSDVGVLAHEIEK

>member
-317 STATALANARTI
+317 SSATALANARTI

-422 SMITDGTIATADVA
+422 SMITDGTIATADIA
-436 DDAITRDKL
+436 DDAITNAKI
-445 ADDCISADQ
+445 ADNAVTADQ
-454 ILGVSGNGT
+454 ISVSGNGT
-463 SGQALTTD
+463 SGQALTSD

-486 DLEVPSS
+486 DLTLTGSS
-493 TTAIRLAQSAGGSDN
+493 TPSINLAQTAGGSDT
-508 DDVTLTGG
+508 DSITLNAG
-516 TGISVTRTSASELT
+516 TGISFSTSGSAIT
-530 ITNSSV
+530 VTNSSV
-536 YSPWSFTTDTN
+536 SAITSDGSSPSL
-547 GNESVASGDLV
+547 ASGISASEIRSLIGAGTSDTTGTV
-558 TIQSGTGISVTHSGD
+558 TSV
-573 AITITNTSPNAATT
+573 
-587 RSDLS
+587 
-592 IGTGNNV
+592 GTGNGLTGSV
-599 QFGGIGVGTSTMAST
+599 TTSGSLSMDSSYSGDFDFTGTLSAGEVRSD
-614 EIRATGEITAFYSSD
+614 GEITAFYSSD

-643 NKVMSLG
+643 SKVMSLG
-650 GYNYDWKDSYVEK
+650 GYNYDWKDSYVK
-663 RGGIDGYF
+663 DRGGIDGYF
-671 VRKSDIGVLAHEVEK
+671 VRKSDVGVLAHEIEK

>member
-317 STATALANARTI
+317 STTTALANARTI

-342 PGVNASGNQDTS
+342 PGVNTSGNQDTS

-422 SMITDGTIATADVA
+422 SMITDGTIATADIA
-436 DDAITRDKL
+436 DDAITNAKI
-445 ADDCISADQ
+445 ADNAVTADQ
-454 ILGVSGNGT
+454 ISVSGNGT
-463 SGQALTTD
+463 SGQALTSD

-486 DLEVPSS
+486 DLEVPSG
-493 TTAIRLAQSAGGSDN
+493 TTAIRLAQTAGGSDN
-508 DDVTLTGG
+508 DDITLTGG
-516 TGISVTRTSASELT
+516 TGISIARTSGSQIT

-536 YSPWSFTTDTN
+536 SAITSDGSSPSL
-547 GNESVASGDLV
+547 ASGISASEIRSLINAGTSDTTGTV
-558 TIQSGTGISVTHSGD
+558 TSVTTGNGLTGSVTTSGSLSMD
-573 AITITNTSPNAATT
+573 NSYTGDFDFTGTLSAGEV
-587 RSDLS
+587 RSD
-592 IGTGNNV
+592 
-599 QFGGIGVGTSTMAST
+599 
-614 EIRATGEITAFYSSD
+614 GEITAFYSSD

-643 NKVMSLG
+643 SKVMSLG
-650 GYNYDWKDSYVEK
+650 GYNYDWKDSYVK
-663 RGGIDGYF
+663 DRGGIDGYF
-671 VRKSDIGVLAHEVEK
+671 VRKSDVGVLAHEIEK
-686 VVPEAHATREDGTGA
+686 VVPEAHAVRKDGTGA

>member
-317 STATALANARTI
+317 SSATALANARTI

-422 SMITDGTIATADVA
+422 SMITDGTIATADIA
-436 DDAITRDKL
+436 DDAITNAKI
-445 ADDCISADQ
+445 ADNAVTADQ
-454 ILGVSGNGT
+454 ISVSGNGT
-463 SGQALTTD
+463 SGQALTSD

-486 DLEVPSS
+486 DLTLTGSS
-493 TTAIRLAQSAGGSDN
+493 TPSINLAQTAGGSDT
-508 DDVTLTGG
+508 DSITLNAG
-516 TGISVTRTSASELT
+516 TGISFSTSGSAIT
-530 ITNSSV
+530 VTNSSV
-536 YSPWSFTTDTN
+536 SAITSDGSSPSLASGISASEIRSLIGAGTSSNSGTVT
-547 GNESVASGDLV
+547 SVATGNGLSGGTITSSGTLTMGSSYSGDFDF
-558 TIQSGTGISVTHSGD
+558 TGTLSAGEV
-573 AITITNTSPNAATT
+573 
-587 RSDLS
+587 RSD
-592 IGTGNNV
+592 
-599 QFGGIGVGTSTMAST
+599 
-614 EIRATGEITAFYSSD
+614 GEITAFYSSD

-643 NKVMSLG
+643 SKVMSLG

-671 VRKSDIGVLAHEVEK
+671 VRKSDVGVLAHEIEK

>member
-37 TSVVNAINS
+37 TSIINAINS

-65 SSNTVFS
+65 SSNTVYS

-112 LTSSAA
+112 LTSSAS

-168 SNTVQLPTVSNSVEF
+168 SNTVQLPTVSNSIEF

-195 FVNAESSSPNEIRFR
+195 IVNAESSSPNEIRFR

-225 IGSNVSFVLPSSDGS
+225 IGSNVSFILPSSDGS

-250 GNLSFGTAVP
+250 GNLSFASALASTI
-260 SGVDVTANNS
+260 DVTANNS

-303 LTATIFV
+303 LTSTIFV

-317 STATALANARTI
+317 SSATALANARTI

-342 PGVNASGNQDTS
+342 PGVNTSGNQDTS

-360 TALATARTIHGVSFD
+360 TILATARTIHGVTFD
-375 GSANIDLSEVIQDTV
+375 GSANIDLTENVEDTV
-390 GAMVSSNT
+390 GAMFTSNT
-398 ESGISVSYEDG
+398 ETGITATYQDS
-409 DGTLDF
+409 DGTIDLV
-415 SVSGITS
+415 VSGITS
-422 SMITDGTIATADVA
+422 SMITDGTIATADIADGAIISEKIA
-436 DDAITRDKL
+436 DDAVHAGKMP
-445 ADDCISADQ
+445 ISN
-454 ILGVSGNGT
+454 GNGT
-463 SGQALTTD
+463 SGQALTSD

-486 DLEVPSS
+486 DLTLTGSS
-493 TTAIRLAQSAGGSDN
+493 TPSINLVQTAGGSDTDAIALN
-508 DDVTLTGG
+508 AG
-516 TGISVTRTSASELT
+516 TGISLSATGSAIT
-530 ITNSSV
+530 ITNSSTNTNSFATGGSV
-536 YSPWSFTTDTN
+536 SSGTLTITGNSGFSSFTVGGFSTATN
-547 GNESVASGDLV
+547 
-558 TIQSGTGISVTHSGD
+558 Q
-573 AITITNTSPNAATT
+573 T
-587 RSDLS
+587 RDSLS
-592 IGTGNNV
+592 IGTGDSV
-599 QFGGIGVGTSTMAST
+599 QFGGLGAGTSAASG
-614 EIRATGEITAFYSSD
+614 EVRATGEITAFYSSD

-671 VRKSDIGVLAHEVEK
+671 VRKSDVGVLAHEIEK

>member
-317 STATALANARTI
+317 STTTALANARTI

-342 PGVNASGNQDTS
+342 PGVNTSGNQDTS

-422 SMITDGTIATADVA
+422 SMITDGTIATADIA
-436 DDAITRDKL
+436 DDAITNAKI
-445 ADDCISADQ
+445 ADNAVTADQ
-454 ILGVSGNGT
+454 ISVSGNGT
-463 SGQALTTD
+463 SGQALTSD

-486 DLEVPSS
+486 DLTLTGSS
-493 TTAIRLAQSAGGSDN
+493 TPSINLAQTAGGSDT
-508 DDVTLTGG
+508 DSITLNAG
-516 TGISVTRTSASELT
+516 TGISFSTSGSAIT
-530 ITNSSV
+530 VTNSSV
-536 YSPWSFTTDTN
+536 SAITSDGSSPSLASGISASEIRSLIGAGTSSNSGTVT
-547 GNESVASGDLV
+547 SVATGNGLSGGTITSSGTLTMGSSYSGDFDF
-558 TIQSGTGISVTHSGD
+558 TGTLSAGEV
-573 AITITNTSPNAATT
+573 
-587 RSDLS
+587 RSD
-592 IGTGNNV
+592 
-599 QFGGIGVGTSTMAST
+599 
-614 EIRATGEITAFYSSD
+614 GEITAFYSSD

-643 NKVMSLG
+643 SKVMSLG
-650 GYNYDWKDSYVEK
+650 GYNYDWKDSYVK
-663 RGGIDGYF
+663 DRGGIDGYF
-671 VRKSDIGVLAHEVEK
+671 VRKSDVGVLAHEIEK
-686 VVPEAHATREDGTGA
+686 VVPEAHAVRKDGTGA